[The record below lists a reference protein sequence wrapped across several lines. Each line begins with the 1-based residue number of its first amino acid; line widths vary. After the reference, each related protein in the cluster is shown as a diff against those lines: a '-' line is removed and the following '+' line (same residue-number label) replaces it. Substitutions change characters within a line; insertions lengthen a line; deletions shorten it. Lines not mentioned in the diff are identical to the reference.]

1 MCSGIAT
8 RLDSG
13 FATSR
18 REAPGPNSTKGSFF
32 SRQFQQIGWDVV
44 QPDLN
49 EGDFEG
55 LTLTRQLKLIDR
67 IAREIEPRLVMGS
80 SLGGYLAALYGALY
94 PEQAPALVLMAP
106 AFGFPGR
113 WAERLG
119 EEALLAWREKGS
131 MPVYHYGEGGMRD
144 IGYGL
149 YQDALW
155 FDDSPDVKQPTLIFH
170 GKYDEQVNAELS
182 VEFAVGKSNVQLELL
197 ESGHG
202 LTDVM
207 ERMWE
212 RTASFSLGIETPAG
226 PRA

>member
-1 MCSGIAT
+1 MAN
-8 RLDSG
+8 RVLYLHG
-13 FATSR
+13 FAS
-18 REAPGPNSTKGSFF
+18 GPNSTKGSFF

-67 IAREIEPRLVMGS
+67 VAREIEPRLVMGS

-149 YQDALW
+149 YQVAVMDQVMGTLSRAHQGVAGSLNTVTRTIGVVTAATLRLLPAYRLHERIVREPIDAAR
-155 FDDSPDVKQPTLIFH
+155 SAAPGP
-170 GKYDEQVNAELS
+170 
-182 VEFAVGKSNVQLELL
+182 
-197 ESGHG
+197 
-202 LTDVM
+202 
-207 ERMWE
+207 
-212 RTASFSLGIETPAG
+212 PAG
-226 PRA
+226 GPPDGTP